1 MLRVRRREISLVA
14 VSGLAVTCAVA
25 SGCTCGG
32 SGGGSATVPDVG
44 AAGVS
49 LRTEPASSTLA
60 PATMESSTGFSA
72 PIGAAHVDGGAVL
85 VGGLVASRSVVTLT
99 RLEATGATAWAKDI
113 LTGVSWAPHAATTVF
128 AAPDGSSYV
137 LWVGLRAGKAVHEI
151 VSVDARGATRGDLAE
166 EAPPNA
172 CATDEGVAWVAQ
184 DTKGARRVQFR
195 GWRDAKS
202 HVLVGLRGEGD
213 PLLACGTHR
222 VFPFEE
228 GEGVITLLGGS
239 VLGGSVLD
247 GSARDEAKPLTL
259 LSAATSHGE
268 VHDHVEYTFGDDFG
282 VVYPESSGTIA
293 FRELRGDA
301 LGPWQHLARRLGE
314 DASLVAADADATT
327 VHMLVTRDSS
337 ETCPDG
343 SGKTK
348 LTSLRS
354 LRTGG
359 GDSEILL
366 AVLPCGGE
374 GGPFW
379 TGFVAGSFVV
389 GWTERAPSRRDTGA
403 APIAGL
409 AYVTVDGEKPSAVR
423 RIAAPGDALV
433 EAGCDK
439 AGCYAVALTRPAG
452 TDGMAAGIAR
462 VLKYPERL

>member
-1 MLRVRRREISLVA
+1 
-14 VSGLAVTCAVA
+14 
-25 SGCTCGG
+25 
-32 SGGGSATVPDVG
+32 
-44 AAGVS
+44 
-49 LRTEPASSTLA
+49 
-60 PATMESSTGFSA
+60 
-72 PIGAAHVDGGAVL
+72 
-85 VGGLVASRSVVTLT
+85 
-99 RLEATGATAWAKDI
+99 
-113 LTGVSWAPHAATTVF
+113 VF

-137 LWVGLRAGKAVHEI
+137 LWVGLRGGKTVHEI
-151 VSVDARGATRGDLAE
+151 VSVDANGQTRGDVAE
-166 EAPPNA
+166 EASPNA

-184 DTKGARRVQFR
+184 DDKGSRRVQFR

-202 HVLVGLRGEGD
+202 RVLFGLRGEGD
-213 PLLACGTHR
+213 PLFACGTHR

-239 VLGGSVLD
+239 VQADAGE
-247 GSARDEAKPLTL
+247 EAKPLTL
-259 LSAATSHGE
+259 LSASTSRGE
-268 VHDHVEYTFGDDFG
+268 LHDHVEYTFGDDFG
-282 VVYPESSGTIA
+282 VVYPESTGTIA
-293 FRELRGDA
+293 FRELRGES
-301 LGPWQHLARRLGE
+301 LGPWQRLARRLGE

-327 VHMLVTRDSS
+327 VHVLVTRDSG

-359 GDSEILL
+359 GDAEITL

-379 TGFVAGSFVV
+379 TGFVGGSFVV
-389 GWTERAPSRRDTGA
+389 GWTERVASRRESGA

-409 AYVTVDGEKPSAVR
+409 AYVTVEGEKASEVR
-423 RIAAPGDALV
+423 RISAAGDALV

-439 AGCYAVALTRPAG
+439 AGCYAVALTRPGG

-462 VLKYPERL
+462 VLKYPAAP